1 MNCTKGFQI
10 KGFKIACAMIGAFSL
25 ALMVTTSVATAI
37 QSPTLDLSRAAT
49 VKRIG
54 DEVKFLASDELE
66 GRGVNTKGIEITA
79 NYIRDEFKKFGLKS
93 GVDDGSYFQP
103 FEITLRNI
111 IEAKNAT
118 FTIKNADVETKLK
131 LATDFQPQSCGGDAK
146 VSGDLVFVGYGIDS
160 ADLGYQEYEG
170 VNVEGKIV
178 VVIRREPQQ
187 QDRESKFDGTNPSSH
202 ALIQTKI
209 RVAKEKGAVGI
220 LFVNDSVSSATEDRL
235 KAPHVFSKTSD
246 VLPMAFV
253 KRKFVNDIL
262 AKSPLKSGDQTFKS
276 LKEFEEAVDKSLKP
290 ASQPL
295 TGYTAAYEASFSIP
309 TVTTSNVV
317 GVIEGEGPNA
327 DETIVIGG
335 HYDHLGFGYYGSRA
349 PANQQG
355 EIHNGADDNATGTI
369 AIVELARRYALY
381 KEKPKRRLVFIA
393 FSGEE
398 RGLLGSY
405 YYCRKPLFPLEKTVA
420 MVNYDMIG
428 QMKNNNLTIFGGNS
442 GVGMPDLLRQSKAG
456 SELTLN
462 IVPGGFAGSD
472 HLPFNQK
479 KIPNMFLHTGT
490 GSGFYHTP
498 DDDFETINVEG
509 MADVID
515 YSEKMIIALANTEE
529 PMAYNSGGTRR
540 ARRGTGYLGVQSDPD
555 AGVDGA
561 FIAKVVEDSPAD
573 KAGFKVGD
581 VITKVVDKKIS
592 SAPELP
598 TALSTFRTGQKV
610 NFTVIRDKKEMII
623 QVPLGERP
631 NAR

>member
-1 MNCTKGFQI
+1 MNCTKGFKI
-10 KGFKIACAMIGAFSL
+10 AGFKIACATIGSFSL
-25 ALMVTTSVATAI
+25 ALMVTASVAMAI
-37 QSPTLDLSRAAT
+37 QMPTLDLSREAT
-49 VKRIG
+49 IKRIG

-66 GRGVNTKGIEITA
+66 GRGVNTKGIEVTA

-93 GVDDGSYFQP
+93 GVADGSYFQP
-103 FEITLRNI
+103 FDITLRDV

-118 FTIKNADVETKLK
+118 FTIKSEGKETKLN
-131 LATDFQPQSCGGDAK
+131 LATDFQPQNCGGNAD
-146 VSGDLVFVGYGIDS
+146 VSGGLVFVGYGIDAS
-160 ADLGYQEYEG
+160 ELGYQEYKDVD
-170 VNVEGKIV
+170 VNGKIV

-187 QDRESKFDGTNPSSH
+187 QDRQSKFDGTNPSTY
-202 ALIQTKI
+202 ALIRTKI
-209 RVAKEKGAVGI
+209 KTAKDNGAAGI

-235 KAPHVFSKTSD
+235 KAPQVFTKTSD

-253 KRKFVNDIL
+253 KRKFIDDIL
-262 AKSPLKSGDQTFKS
+262 AKSPLKNGDVTFKS
-276 LKEFEEAVDKSLKP
+276 LKEFEESVDKDLKP
-290 ASQPL
+290 ASQPMA
-295 TGYTAAYEASFSIP
+295 GYTASYKAKFSIP

-349 PANQQG
+349 PVNQQG

-405 YYCRKPLFPLEKTVA
+405 YYCRKPLFPLEKTVV

-442 GVGMPDLLRQSKAG
+442 GVGMPDLLRKSKAG

-515 YSEKMIIALANTEE
+515 YSEKMIIALASTEA

-540 ARRGTGYLGVQSDPD
+540 ARRETGYLGVQSDPD

-561 FIAKVVEDSPAD
+561 FIAQVVDDSPAD

-581 VITKVVDKKIS
+581 VITKVADKEIG

-598 TALSTFRTGQKV
+598 RALGGYRAGQKV

-623 QVPLGERP
+623 QVPLGTRP
-631 NAR
+631 GAQ